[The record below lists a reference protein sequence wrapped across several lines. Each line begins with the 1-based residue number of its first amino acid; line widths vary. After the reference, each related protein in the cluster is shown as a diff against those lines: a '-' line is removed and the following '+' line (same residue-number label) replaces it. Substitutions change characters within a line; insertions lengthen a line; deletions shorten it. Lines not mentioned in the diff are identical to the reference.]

1 MKTMKSTLLTITLRV
16 AKQIML
22 QNYNTKDQLLKN
34 QITENAQLLKVIT
47 QHCCDVEDMKQ
58 DVIFKNSPYKD

>member
-1 MKTMKSTLLTITLRV
+1 
-16 AKQIML
+16 ML